1 MSDWRVRRAK
11 RFKAEINVV
20 PYIDVML
27 VLLIIFMV
35 SAPLIAPSVVNLPS
49 VGSRSTQPAE
59 RPIELVID
67 KTGAI
72 VEAVDRETSKPL
84 GSTRIEEIAS
94 RVLTLQS
101 KAEKPVVI
109 SADKDVRYE
118 AVLKIMDELQRKGV
132 KRVGLSVKPAN

>member
-11 RFKAEINVV
+11 RFKSEINVV

-49 VGSRSTQPAE
+49 VGSRSTQQSV
-59 RPIELVID
+59 RPVELVID
-67 KTGAI
+67 KTGRI
-72 VEAVDRETSKPL
+72 IEAVDRETAKPL
-84 GSTRIEEIAS
+84 GVTRIEDIAAA
-94 RVLTLQS
+94 VLLLQQ

-118 AVLKIMDELQRKGV
+118 EVLKVMDGLQRKGV
-132 KRVGLSVKPAN
+132 KRVGLAVKPAS

>member
-49 VGSRSTQPAE
+49 VGSRTTQPAE
-59 RPIELVID
+59 RPVELVID
-67 KTGAI
+67 KAGVI

-94 RVLTLQS
+94 RVLSLQA

-118 AVLKIMDELQRKGV
+118 AVLKVMDELQRKGV
-132 KRVGLSVKPAN
+132 KRVGLSVKPAS

>member
-49 VGSRSTQPAE
+49 VGSRTTQPAE
-59 RPIELVID
+59 RPVELVID
-67 KTGAI
+67 KAGVI

-94 RVLTLQS
+94 RVLSLQS

-118 AVLKIMDELQRKGV
+118 AVLKVMDELQRKGV
-132 KRVGLSVKPAN
+132 KRVGLSVKPAS